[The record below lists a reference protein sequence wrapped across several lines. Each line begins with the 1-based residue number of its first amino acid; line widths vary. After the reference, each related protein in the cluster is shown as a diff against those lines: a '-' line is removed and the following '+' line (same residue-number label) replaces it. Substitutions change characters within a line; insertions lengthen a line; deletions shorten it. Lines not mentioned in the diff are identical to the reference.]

1 MDKRKLRQILLVAA
15 AIGFGIGAIIQFIR
29 PDFLIGSLN
38 LTAALLAVGFL
49 IYVRKSPTLYP
60 WASDDQPRL

>member
-49 IYVRKSPTLYP
+49 IYVRKSPTL
-60 WASDDQPRL
+60 